1 MEDHG
6 HNVLVM
12 ERVFGGRLRRNDYT
26 DGDGRR
32 SSPKTPRV
40 LTGQGSAHTRRKVF
54 RREGSVRTTTLRLQA
69 REVPR
74 RQGGDLACQR
84 PPHEAVHCGAEPHQH
99 RLRGQRGG
107 PRLRCQAAVWRGEG
121 WQPGPADRQGGDP
134 LRAMSRAG
142 GMGIMSPL
150 GGSLLGAGFP
160 EIPHTDMTQ
169 RECPHCPE
177 GGGAGWACRNT
188 LLGPWGSNR
197 PLVLRSAQDIA
208 AGGRRRA
215 GEFFE
220 GCQMMPMATSGTQ
233 CRRCGTAG
241 TGHEIGAEGQSPP
254 KRHTT
259 ETYRTGGGE
268 EISGRLGDSQGI

>member
-160 EIPHTDMTQ
+160 EIPRPSYRYDSLRGSAPTAQ
-169 RECPHCPE
+169 RAVGLVGRAGTLCWGPGGQTGRLSSVPRKISRLGA
-177 GGGAGWACRNT
+177 GGGQE
-188 LLGPWGSNR
+188 SS
-197 PLVLRSAQDIA
+197 LR
-208 AGGRRRA
+208 GV
-215 GEFFE
+215 
-220 GCQMMPMATSGTQ
+220 
-233 CRRCGTAG
+233 
-241 TGHEIGAEGQSPP
+241 
-254 KRHTT
+254 K
-259 ETYRTGGGE
+259 
-268 EISGRLGDSQGI
+268 